1 MRRKISSASASGRL
15 SSESYSFRSCAFS
28 WLSSSFLR
36 FKAFDRVV
44 LASTSYT
51 QSSYRLAH
59 GWQVG
64 LTPSHWYQL
73 SMKPSGLCKVPL
85 TFMRSRLQHA
95 HATWT
100 TLRLGLVT
108 FASDTRWDV
117 VADSDLLLPRPVSL
131 QEAASVEA
139 WLPSMFMSCAGPKT
153 QGMPKRCIPT
163 ADKWLRLAMLRL
175 KIAKDGVT
183 SER

>member
-28 WLSSSFLR
+28 WESSSFLR
-36 FKAFDRVV
+36 FRAFDRVV

-51 QSSYRLAH
+51 QSSYLLAH

-64 LTPSHWYQL
+64 LTPSH
-73 SMKPSGLCKVPL
+73 
-85 TFMRSRLQHA
+85 FMRSRLQHA

-100 TLRLGLVT
+100 TLRFGLVT

-117 VADSDLLLPRPVSL
+117 VAGSDLLLPRPVSL

-139 WLPSMFMSCAGPKT
+139 WLPSMFMSRAGPKT

-163 ADKWLRLAMLRL
+163 ADKWLRLAMLKL